1 MGVVYTNMYLTKKSY
16 FHLISGVT
24 LIELLLTITLIAVAI
39 LPVISALSGM
49 TEVALIQRDKVSGM
63 TIGTMVMDSYLHQF
77 QLLDSL
83 HEPGF
88 TAYQTIEK
96 TFPPVALGGADL
108 FSPDGLQYR
117 DIFMNGS
124 FYRTTATFTP
134 MNGTDGSTD
143 LSTTDK
149 LVYRIDL
156 KVWRILHPLLT
167 DDLRAR
173 SDGPFDS
180 PKFSKGDEI
189 VYELS
194 SLYLQNNQFSPLFSD
209 S

>member
-1 MGVVYTNMYLTKKSY
+1 MNHNLIKHSP
-16 FHLISGVT
+16 FSLISGVT

-39 LPVISALSGM
+39 LPVISALSDM

-63 TIGTMVMDSYLHQF
+63 TIGTTVMDSYLHQF
-77 QLLDSL
+77 QLIDSL

-88 TAYQTIEK
+88 TSYEVIEK
-96 TFPPVALGGADL
+96 TYPPVALGGADL

-124 FYRTTATFTP
+124 FYRTTTTFTP
-134 MNGTDGSTD
+134 MNGTGGSTD
-143 LSTTDK
+143 LSTAEK

-167 DDLRAR
+167 DDLQNR

-194 SLYLQNNQFSPLFSD
+194 SLYLQNNQFSALFSD

>member
-1 MGVVYTNMYLTKKSY
+1 MNRYLTRKSY
-16 FHLISGVT
+16 FRLISGVT
-24 LIELLLTITLIAVAI
+24 LVELLLTITLIAVAI
-39 LPVISALSGM
+39 LPVISALSDM

-88 TAYQTIEK
+88 TAYQTIEN

-156 KVWRILHPLLT
+156 KVWRILHPLLS
-167 DDLRAR
+167 DDLQTR
-173 SDGPFDS
+173 SDGPFGT

>member
-1 MGVVYTNMYLTKKSY
+1 MNMYLTKKSH
-16 FHLISGVT
+16 FHLISGIT
-24 LIELLLTITLIAVAI
+24 LVELILTITLIAVAI
-39 LPVISALSGM
+39 LPVISALSDM

-88 TAYQTIEK
+88 TAYETIEK

-134 MNGTDGSTD
+134 MNGTGGSTD

-167 DDLRAR
+167 DDLQAR

-180 PKFSKGDEI
+180 PKFAKGDEI

>member
-1 MGVVYTNMYLTKKSY
+1 MNRYLTRKSY
-16 FHLISGVT
+16 FRLISGVT
-24 LIELLLTITLIAVAI
+24 LVELLLTITLIAVAI
-39 LPVISALSGM
+39 LPVISALSDM

-88 TAYQTIEK
+88 TAYQTIEN

-156 KVWRILHPLLT
+156 KVWRILHPLLS
-167 DDLRAR
+167 DDLQTR
-173 SDGPFDS
+173 SDGPFS
-180 PKFSKGDEI
+180 APKFSKGDEI